1 MISQRF
7 YYRCMTDLL
16 NDQIIIHVHC
26 IFLSSYYYNTDLF
39 LYLYNY
45 TMYVLFFKNYSYVLR
60 IIIVADC

>member
-1 MISQRF
+1 MI
-7 YYRCMTDLL
+7 DLL